1 MLKSACATSLLASVI
16 LMIASAV
23 HAAEPNHGQA
33 LFQINCASC
42 HNDQAAA
49 LGPSLVGVVG
59 RKAASAPGFR
69 YSGPLRRS
77 GLTWTPETLTAF
89 VTSPQTVVPGT
100 RMPFEGLEA
109 RADAEAIVAYLET
122 LPPSSK
128 P

>member
-1 MLKSACATSLLASVI
+1 
-16 LMIASAV
+16 
-23 HAAEPNHGQA
+23 
-33 LFQINCASC
+33 
-42 HNDQAAA
+42 
-49 LGPSLVGVVG
+49 VVG
-59 RKAASAPGFR
+59 RKAASVPGFR